1 MPYPGADLVLLIADP
16 GSPSTFVSVA
26 NLTNVQYERSNSDED
41 VSTKGDAGW
50 QRLYSLGAQ
59 RSVKLSADFIAEDT
73 AVFNALKAAANHV
86 TNPSIVAHLDDGE
99 DIYSA
104 TFHISSF
111 SESGGSFG
119 AVSGSISL
127 SSSGTVSRSSS

>member
-1 MPYPGADLVLLIADP
+1 MPYPGADLVLMIADP
-16 GSPSTFVSVA
+16 GSPSVFVSVA

-50 QRLYSLGAQ
+50 RRLYSLGAQ
-59 RSVKLSADFIAEDT
+59 RAVSLTADFVAEDT
-73 AVFNALKAAANHV
+73 AVFNALKAAANHA

-111 SESGGSFG
+111 SESGGAFG

-127 SSSGTVSRSSS
+127 NSSGTVSRSAS